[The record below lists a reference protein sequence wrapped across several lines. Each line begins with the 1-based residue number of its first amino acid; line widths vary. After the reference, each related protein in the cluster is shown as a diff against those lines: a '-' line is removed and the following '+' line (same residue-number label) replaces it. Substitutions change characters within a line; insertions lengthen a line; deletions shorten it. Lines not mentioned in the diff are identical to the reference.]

1 MSRLE
6 KRKSLLLRQT
16 ASIDSRVRN
25 RGPAPPVTA
34 GLNQPL
40 LRQDLKQAQIQDD
53 PANESNS
60 RKRLSPGN
68 NRKSDRRQVV
78 SDGLRRR
85 REEDRKG
92 GLRHKAEENH
102 HQG

>member
-6 KRKSLLLRQT
+6 KRESLLLKQT

-34 GLNQPL
+34 GLHQPL
-40 LRQDLKQAQIQDD
+40 LRRDLKQAQKQDD

-60 RKRLSPGN
+60 RKRLSPRN

-78 SDGLRRR
+78 SDGLRH

-92 GLRHKAEENH
+92 GLRHKAGENH